1 MLSERYDAALV
12 FASKAHRNQTRKN
25 GNVPYI
31 AHPLRVSAATLEYG
45 ATEDVAIAALLHD
58 VVEDCGGMT
67 IGERV
72 RREFGERVLRTVL
85 DVSDSTTEDPEQKR
99 PWRERKERYL
109 ARMREAPDDSLLV
122 AACDKI
128 DNAASLARLLG
139 ASNDR
144 DAILSRFRGGRD
156 GTIWYYET
164 FLEIVKTR
172 SCPAENEL
180 EWNVDLLLRRLE
192 RRRNNRL

>member
-12 FASKAHRNQTRKN
+12 FASQAYRNQTRKN

-31 AHPLRVSAATLEYG
+31 THPLRVSAATLEYG

-72 RREFGERVLRTVL
+72 RQEFGDDVLRMIL
-85 DVSDSTTEDPEQKR
+85 DVSDSTSEDPEHKL

-109 ARMREAPDDSLLV
+109 ARMRVVRDDSLLI
-122 AACDKI
+122 ASCDKI
-128 DNAASLARLLG
+128 DNAASLARLLD

-144 DAILSRFRGGRD
+144 NAVFSRFRGGRD
-156 GTIWYYET
+156 GTIWYYKT
-164 FLEIVKTR
+164 FLETVKAR
-172 SCPAENEL
+172 SCPIEKEL
-180 EWNVDLLLRRLE
+180 EWNVDLLLRRLS
-192 RRRNNRL
+192 